1 MGDDSGIVIS
11 GGGSIEVG
19 TDTLFAAAAAMGRA
33 ETELAAQLGEL
44 ASIERLA
51 SPWSTG
57 IGGFAPAMA
66 AELAMDAVLITL
78 TRARASTVALGTAL
92 HGAAAAYGEVER
104 AAQTTAEDVAG
115 GIAYQLGVDLAPLTP
130 WMIQFGR
137 WLGPAVL
144 NSAGSGSSPWLAPLK
159 LRVQSRVS
167 AFAVRLAV
175 MSADEFGT
183 GALGLPLEADPAD
196 QVAGDQGLSTSIA
209 AIRDLGRVD
218 GMLEES
224 PITTTRTSSDIAP
237 QAAPT
242 GWADRAS
249 RIPDKG
255 TTDQVR
261 IDTYE
266 MPDGSKSYEVYIG
279 GTRDFGL
286 GPDNQPWDMTSN
298 LVGIE
303 GGRSGS
309 MVAVENAMRESGIT
323 SDSPVLITGH
333 SQGGLVAASIAGSGD
348 YTVQGLFTL
357 GAPAAQS
364 TVPAGIPWIALEH
377 SNDIVPA
384 LSGTW
389 AHSDPV
395 IVTRDVGPLELLHD
409 PQFFAAHLLPEY
421 EKTAAL
427 ADASGDPRVDAA
439 AQSFDD
445 FTAGATPILSET
457 YTSVRE
463 TGD

>member
-1 MGDDSGIVIS
+1 
-11 GGGSIEVG
+11 
-19 TDTLFAAAAAMGRA
+19 
-33 ETELAAQLGEL
+33 
-44 ASIERLA
+44 
-51 SPWSTG
+51 
-57 IGGFAPAMA
+57 
-66 AELAMDAVLITL
+66 
-78 TRARASTVALGTAL
+78 
-92 HGAAAAYGEVER
+92 
-104 AAQTTAEDVAG
+104 
-115 GIAYQLGVDLAPLTP
+115 
-130 WMIQFGR
+130 
-137 WLGPAVL
+137 
-144 NSAGSGSSPWLAPLK
+144 
-159 LRVQSRVS
+159 
-167 AFAVRLAV
+167 
-175 MSADEFGT
+175 
-183 GALGLPLEADPAD
+183 
-196 QVAGDQGLSTSIA
+196 
-209 AIRDLGRVD
+209 
-218 GMLEES
+218 
-224 PITTTRTSSDIAP
+224 
-237 QAAPT
+237 
-242 GWADRAS
+242 
-249 RIPDKG
+249 
-255 TTDQVR
+255 
-261 IDTYE
+261 
-266 MPDGSKSYEVYIG
+266 
-279 GTRDFGL
+279 
-286 GPDNQPWDMTSN
+286 
-298 LVGIE
+298 
-303 GGRSGS
+303 
-309 MVAVENAMRESGIT
+309 MRESGIT